1 MRLRSRISA
10 WLRSLIHRPEMNDD
24 LAEELRFHM
33 ERQIEA
39 NLAAGM
45 GPEQA
50 RRQAVLAFGGLEGVK
65 ENCRDQWGAR
75 LLDSTA
81 KDVHYALRGFR
92 KNPVFTLAA
101 VCTIALGI
109 GATTAVFSVVDR
121 ILFRSLPYPK
131 AERLVSVGIT
141 APIENN
147 EFMLGA
153 NYANWRE
160 ARLPFTAITSMAA
173 FDSAASGCDLT
184 ESHPLRVNCL
194 EVESNFLSTLGLG
207 TIAGRDFTP
216 DDDRPNAPPVALISY
231 GLWRSR
237 FGASSAAIGQL
248 ISVDGKPV
256 RVVGILP
263 PDFEM
268 PTLTPADLLLPQRID
283 WNQQKS
289 QPTGRVLRCFAR
301 LKPGVSIEQARAQL
315 QPLFADLLKTTP
327 PQFRNEIH
335 LQLRSLRDRELS
347 DARLAAW
354 VLLGAVLAVLLIA
367 CANVANLLLARS
379 AARQRELAVRAA
391 LGASR
396 ARMIRQALT
405 ENLVLALG
413 GGAAGCALGYFLLR
427 VFVGMAPKGLPRL
440 PQAGLDGRVLL
451 FTLAVSVACGI
462 VFGLVPAWHRAS
474 PQLALAGTRSSTG
487 SRASFRQLLVVAQV
501 AISLVLLAGASL
513 LLRSLWNLQNQPLG
527 MRTESLLLAEVTL
540 GQQRYPQPEQ
550 QLAFFDQLEA
560 RLRRLPGVTEIALS
574 DSLPPGGWQH
584 FHIYAAI
591 NLRGR
596 PRAAEGTGGDV
607 TWRSVTPQYFTALD
621 IPIVRG
627 RGFTEADRRP
637 EQHATVISRQLAER
651 LFPSEDPL
659 GKQLQFGEGSWYTVV
674 GVAADVKNGGLAA
687 AGDPEYYVV
696 RRHSAEDGN
705 PRGRIDSHAYVV
717 VRTAMKSAA
726 MTDWVRREIAAL
738 DPTLPVSV
746 DTMRQ
751 RVSQLEARPRF
762 DAALLGLFAALGLLL
777 AAIGIYGVIAYLV
790 TQRTQEIGV
799 RMALGAGTGDVLR
812 LIIGQALLL
821 IGSGSVLGIA
831 AALALSRLL
840 RGLLFEVASN
850 DPLTMGVAAGTLI
863 AVGLLATLIP
873 ARAAA
878 RIDPM
883 VALRW
888 E

>member
-1 MRLRSRISA
+1 MRLRLRIST
-10 WLRSLIHRPEMNDD
+10 WLRSLFHRREMNDE
-24 LAEELRFHM
+24 LAEELRFHL
-33 ERQIEA
+33 EQQIAA

-45 GPEQA
+45 EPERA
-50 RRQAVLAFGGLEGVK
+50 RRQAVLAFGGLEGIK
-65 ENCRDQWGAR
+65 DGCRDQWGAR
-75 LLDSTA
+75 LLDAGA
-81 KDVHYALRGFR
+81 KDLRYALRGFR
-92 KNPVFTLAA
+92 KNPFFTLAV
-101 VCTIALGI
+101 VCTLGLGI

-121 ILFRSLPYPK
+121 ILFRSLPYPQ

-153 NYANWRE
+153 NYAYWRE
-160 ARLPFTAITSMAA
+160 ARLPFTAVTSMAA
-173 FDSAASGCDLT
+173 FDAATSGCDLT
-184 ESHPLRVNCL
+184 ESQPLRMNCL
-194 EVESNFLSTLGLG
+194 EVESNFLATLGLH
-207 TIAGRDFTP
+207 TIAGRDFMA
-216 DDDRPNAPPVALISY
+216 DDDRPNAPSVALISY

-237 FGASSAAIGQL
+237 FGLNPAAVGQL

-256 RVVGILP
+256 RVVGVLP

-268 PTLTPADLLLPQRID
+268 PTLTPADLLFPERID

-289 QPTGRVLRCFAR
+289 EPPGRVLRCFAR
-301 LKPGVSIEQARAQL
+301 LKAGISIEQTRAQM
-315 QPLFADLLKTTP
+315 QPLFTDLLKTTP

-335 LQLRSLRDRELS
+335 LQVRSLRDRELS

-379 AARQRELAVRAA
+379 AGRQRELAVQTA

-405 ENLVLALG
+405 ENLVLAFSG
-413 GGAAGCALGYFLLR
+413 GVAGCAFGYLLLR

-440 PQAGLDGRVLL
+440 QQADLDGRVLL
-451 FTLAVSVACGI
+451 FTLAVSVASGV
-462 VFGLVPAWHRAS
+462 VFGLVPALHRAS
-474 PQLALAGTRSSTG
+474 PQLALAGTRSSAG

-501 AISLVLLAGASL
+501 AISLVLLAGATL

-527 MRTESLLLAEVTL
+527 MRTDSLLLAEITL

-550 QLAFFDQLEA
+550 QLAFFDQLEM
-560 RLRRLPGVTEIALS
+560 RLRRLPGVIEIALS
-574 DSLPPGGWQH
+574 DSLPPGGWRQ
-584 FHIYAAI
+584 FHIFAAI
-591 NLRGR
+591 NVRGR
-596 PRAAEGTGGDV
+596 PRSAEGTGGDV
-607 TWRSVTPQYFTALD
+607 TWRSVTPQYFSGLD

-637 EQHATVISRQLAER
+637 EQHATVISRGLAER
-651 LFPSEDPL
+651 LFPNEDPL
-659 GKQLQFGEGSWYTVV
+659 GQQLQFGEGPWYTVV

-687 AGDPEYYVV
+687 TGDPEYYVV
-696 RRHSAEDGN
+696 RRHSAAGGD
-705 PRGRIDSHAYVV
+705 PRGRVDSHAYVV
-717 VRTAMKSAA
+717 VRTAMKSTA
-726 MTDWVRREIAAL
+726 MADWVRREIAAL

-762 DAALLGLFAALGLLL
+762 DAALLSLFAALGLLL
-777 AAIGIYGVIAYLV
+777 ATIGIYGVIAFLV

-812 LIIGQALLL
+812 LITGKGLLL
-821 IGSGSVLGIA
+821 IVTGSGLGIA
-831 AALALSRLL
+831 AALGLSRLL
-840 RGLLFEVASN
+840 RGLLFEVAPH
-850 DPLTMGVAAGTLI
+850 DPLTLCAAAGVLV
-863 AVGLLATLIP
+863 AVAFLATLIP
-873 ARAAA
+873 ARAAT

-883 VALRW
+883 VALRY